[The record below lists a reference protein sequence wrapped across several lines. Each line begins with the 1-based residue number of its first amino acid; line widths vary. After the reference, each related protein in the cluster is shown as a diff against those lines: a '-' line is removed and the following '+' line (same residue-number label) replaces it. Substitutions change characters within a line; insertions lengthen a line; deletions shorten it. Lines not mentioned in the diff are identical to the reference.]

1 MIGLLLALVVVGIVL
16 ALLGLWIFSIP
27 IGIVA
32 LVLFVLFIAGWGRR
46 TARRTPDTPA

>member
-46 TARRTPDTPA
+46 TATRTPDTPA